1 MSAIRQVVPLQNQW
15 PGIDPFLFTAHHRDD
30 YPAADGE
37 SMRPDAPLT
46 GRNIGQDFS
55 GRDGWSMYHGATVPG
70 FPQHPHR
77 GFETVTV
84 ALEGFIDHSDSL
96 GATARFGQGDTQW
109 LTAGAGISH
118 SEMFPLL
125 NAEDRNPL
133 ELFQI
138 WLNLAPEDKD
148 ADPHFDMFWA
158 EDTPIVERG
167 DGGAKARFR
176 VIAGEIDGVRALTP
190 PPRSWAARPE
200 NHVAIWIV
208 TLDPGASTELP
219 AFDESAVRTLYNYGG
234 ALTVDGQE
242 LGYDA
247 AVLEPAAVTVTAGDE
262 GAAFLVLQG
271 RPIGAPVVQQGPF
284 VANTREGIID
294 AIQDYRAGRFGQWH
308 LDSDGPV
315 LPHGEGRVARY
326 PDGEIRRPAQK

>member
-55 GRDGWSMYHGATVPG
+55 GLDGWSMYHGATVPG

-167 DGGAKARFR
+167 DDGAKARFR

-247 AVLEPAAVTVTAGDE
+247 AVLEPAAVTAGDE

>member
-55 GRDGWSMYHGATVPG
+55 GRDGRSMYHGATVPG

-167 DGGAKARFR
+167 DDGAKARFR

-234 ALTVDGQE
+234 ALTVDGQK

-294 AIQDYRAGRFGQWH
+294 AIQDYRASRFGQWH

-326 PDGEIRRPAQK
+326 PDGEIHRPAQK